1 MYTHALSI
9 YIYIYI
15 LVYGNASADRAE
27 GSDPSADKFAG
38 SATRHTARHRPK
50 PCTHGF
56 GKCRLSMG
64 GPRPYSR
71 MPSWRE
77 GQRTRRTTAYTLPG
91 SRLKDCSEK
100 KLDHILPTKL
110 PCLVTRQLHFSHCA
124 VVTCLRTALE
134 KPNFHPHSV
143 RH

>member
-1 MYTHALSI
+1 MRTQANKRYVNIHVYARAQ
-9 YIYIYI
+9 YIYI

-64 GPRPYSR
+64 SPRPYSR
-71 MPSWRE
+71 LPSWRD
-77 GQRTRRTTAYTLPG
+77 GQRTRRTTAYTLTG
-91 SRLKDCSEK
+91 SRLNDCSEK
-100 KLDHILPTKL
+100 ELDHILLRRP
-110 PCLVTRQLHFSHCA
+110 SHSSGPFQA
-124 VVTCLRTALE
+124 LRSHTTPSRPA
-134 KPNFHPHSV
+134 S
-143 RH
+143 